1 MLRVLSDELKERSV
15 PHSGLLA
22 GRNRARRNHAGDQR
36 CGLARIGYPGGT
48 LAGGG
53 VSGCCVFGLKVGKLL
68 AKARDL
74 GLGFLPLNDPVDDA
88 RAAEPDGPSYKPEHD
103 QRGDNADEGVRYYV
117 PH

>member
-22 GRNRARRNHAGDQR
+22 GRNWARSDHSGDQR

-103 QRGDNADEGVRYYV
+103 QRRNNADEGVRYYV